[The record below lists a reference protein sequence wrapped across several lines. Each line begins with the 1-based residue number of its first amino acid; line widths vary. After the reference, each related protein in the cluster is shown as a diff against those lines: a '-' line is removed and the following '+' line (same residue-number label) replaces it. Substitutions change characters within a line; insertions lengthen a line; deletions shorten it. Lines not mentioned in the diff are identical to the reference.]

1 VTAGTLPGFGAKGK
15 GLHAPSESSAGQ
27 IGVSPVQKCIHHK
40 YESVHERDRGGARS
54 GDANRGSRP
63 CRGGAPVSLVQTLC
77 SSLAVELAG
86 ANLQSHRAFLAWR
99 KSSFEQRA
107 AVMRGASALLK
118 QNVESYA
125 SMITAEMGKPINE
138 ARAEVCSSMTAL
150 LQLHPRLVGAEVHN
164 RVRVLRRQ
172 CSSVPGARADQHG
185 RVITADRQNVASVTS
200 NVLSVAFRVLCRT
213 GCARTVVRDVQPS
226 GRRAHHHALEL
237 SILAGQPST
246 AARPRVRTGAQGASR
261 VRCMR
266 PA

>member
-1 VTAGTLPGFGAKGK
+1 MLLRRVRLVRSASLRFRNASTTSMNPYTNEIVGEHALVTPIEAAGLV
-15 GLHAPSESSAGQ
+15 EE
-27 IGVSPVQKCIHHK
+27 V
-40 YESVHERDRGGARS
+40 
-54 GDANRGSRP
+54 
-63 CRGGAPVSLVQTLC
+63 PVSLVQTLC
-77 SSLAVELAG
+77 SSLAAKLAG

-107 AVMRGASALLK
+107 AVMRAASALLK

-150 LQLHPRLVGAEVHN
+150 LQLHPRPVGAEVHN

-185 RVITADRQNVASVTS
+185 RVITADRHNVASVTS

-246 AARPRVRTGAQGASR
+246 AARPRVRTGAQGESG

-266 PA
+266 RA